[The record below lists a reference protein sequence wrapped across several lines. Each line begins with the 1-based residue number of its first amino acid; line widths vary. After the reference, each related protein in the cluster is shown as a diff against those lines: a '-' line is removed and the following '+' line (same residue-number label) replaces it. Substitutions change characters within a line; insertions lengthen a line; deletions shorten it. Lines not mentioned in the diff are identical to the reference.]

1 MPTDRKNEECICPKC
16 KSDDTVVD
24 DFDFDYNCM
33 VRKMYCEACGHSWRE
48 YFAIA
53 YDGYSDDE
61 GEYDANGVMLESYKE
76 EK

>member
-16 KSDDTVVD
+16 KSYETVVD
-24 DFDFDYNCM
+24 DWDFDYNCM
-33 VRKMYCEACGHSWRE
+33 VHHMYCEKCGHSWRE

-53 YDGYSDDE
+53 YDGYSDEE
-61 GEYDANGVMLESYKE
+61 GEYDANGVMLESYEE